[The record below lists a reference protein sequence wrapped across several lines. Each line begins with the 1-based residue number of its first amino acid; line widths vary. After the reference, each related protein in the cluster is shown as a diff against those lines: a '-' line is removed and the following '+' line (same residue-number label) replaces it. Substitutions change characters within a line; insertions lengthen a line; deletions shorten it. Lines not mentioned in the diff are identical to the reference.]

1 MQHKSIKMDEQ
12 AKRGIVGIA
21 NVGNTCY
28 ANAALQLLRHC
39 PEWSSFCLQGLAEKE
54 IQDLSGNSAKV
65 LKGYLDIIRPMW
77 SGSLPSYIQP
87 DGFWKVMTEVLR
99 GTIYED
105 FLIRIP
111 HDAHEFMVWL
121 LDQQYIAT
129 QKKRE
134 FLIREP
140 KTINDPQEMMA
151 REAVKAWI
159 DSFKNQYSP
168 LTDLCFGLIR
178 TVSTCQGCASETHS
192 WDTFNMLKIQ
202 PGNKGDDDNSLKGML
217 ERELATERIEDF
229 ACDKCKE
236 RCIVERSHKIWRL
249 PRNLFVVVRRFNP
262 NGTKNQMPLQY
273 DGSTVEFT
281 TSFAEQSPEISK
293 EFKYDFYGAVDHHGH
308 HTGGHY
314 TCQAR
319 SPLTGAWWLYDDET
333 AHSLNGPKF
342 GSSTYILG
350 FKMVN

>member
-1 MQHKSIKMDEQ
+1 MKKANMSAESVQDK
-12 AKRGIVGIA
+12 GVVGIA

-28 ANAALQLLRHC
+28 ANAAMQLFRHC
-39 PEWSSFCLQGLAEKE
+39 PEWSSFCLQGLAQKE
-54 IQDLSGNSAKV
+54 IQDLSGNPAKV
-65 LKGYLDIIRPMW
+65 LNGYLDILKPLW
-77 SGSLPSYIQP
+77 SGGKPSYIQP
-87 DGFWKVMTEVLR
+87 AGFWQMMSEVVR

-111 HDAHEFMVWL
+111 HDAHEFLVWL

-129 QKKRE
+129 QKERTFK
-134 FLIREP
+134 I
-140 KTINDPQEMMA
+140 TDVINKDDQAEMMA

-159 DSFKNQYSP
+159 DAFKKTYSP

-178 TVSTCQGCASETHS
+178 TTSTCQGCGAETRS

-202 PGNKGDDDNSLKGML
+202 PGNGGEDNSLAGML
-217 ERELATERIEDF
+217 ARELATERIEDF

-236 RCIVERSHKIWRL
+236 RCTVERSHRIWRL

-273 DGSTVEFT
+273 DGSTLSFES
-281 TSFAEQSPEISK
+281 SFAEESPEISK
-293 EFKYDFYGAVDHHGH
+293 GYKFDFYGAVDHHGH
-308 HTGGHY
+308 HMGGHY
-314 TCQAR
+314 TCQAL
-319 SPLTGAWWLYDDET
+319 SPLSGKWWLYDDET
-333 AHSLNGPKF
+333 AHPLDGPKF

-350 FKMVN
+350 FKMSS